1 MDKRKIDSI
10 CDKLIDLLLAI
21 YVISC
26 TTYPIFQVVF
36 FIIGNFLF
44 KWSILIIVLPT
55 FILFAL
61 IIIGIL
67 IFLFLFI
74 MERKGIIW

>member
-1 MDKRKIDSI
+1 MDKKKIDNI

-26 TTYPIFQVVF
+26 ITYPIFQITF
-36 FIIGNFLF
+36 FIVGNFLF
-44 KWSILIIVLPT
+44 KWSILIIALPT
-55 FILFAL
+55 FILFTL
-61 IIIGIL
+61 IIIGVL

-74 MERKGIIW
+74 MGRKGII